1 MMANIWYRGSV
12 TVNPYHENA
21 FKAIGMRRD
30 VVAPD
35 QVSQKV
41 EERRQAVQAVPGVLK
56 LAGRDLTQADITAAR
71 QVLFDPNRRML
82 EELLEHQPEAFPAD
96 ELKRILSRL
105 SAPGWPQEPPPIR
118 SLAFL
123 LRVVQD
129 LVIQFAEE
137 LPPIEPPPYPVDT
150 TPIPPFGPAEGPG

>member
-1 MMANIWYRGSV
+1 MTNIWNRGSV
-12 TVNPYHENA
+12 TINPYHENA

-41 EERRQAVQAVPGVLK
+41 EERRQAVQVLPGVFK
-56 LAGRDLTQADITAAR
+56 FAGRELTQADITRAR
-71 QVLFDPNRRML
+71 QVLFDPNQRMV
-82 EELLEHQPEAFPAD
+82 EELLEHQPEVFPGD
-96 ELKRILSRL
+96 DLERILTHL
-105 SAPGWPQEPPPIR
+105 AAPDWPQEPPPLR

-129 LVIQFAEE
+129 LAVQFAGD
-137 LPPIEPPPYPVDT
+137 LPPIEVPPYPVDT
-150 TPIPPFGPAEGPG
+150 TPIPPFGLTEQTG